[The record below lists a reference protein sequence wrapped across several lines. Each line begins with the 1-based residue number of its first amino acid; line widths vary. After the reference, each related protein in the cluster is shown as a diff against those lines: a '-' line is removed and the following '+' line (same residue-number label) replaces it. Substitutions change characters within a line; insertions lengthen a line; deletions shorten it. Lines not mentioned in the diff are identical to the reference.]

1 MNLSKN
7 YIALTEGRMSR
18 SEFLR
23 QARQSFP
30 NLIGAGNNFEDALKI
45 LTRKG
50 LINEELIYR
59 NKADKFP
66 LESIERGI
74 RYELEVMD
82 VFDVHHPS
90 QEQYKKARQ
99 RAIDNL
105 GKDPLYYINRI
116 AGGTKELADRD
127 QKEVDNND
135 QMKKV
140 EAGTKHTL
148 KEGKYITEAPTEDNV
163 QLNKKF
169 LDLYIKYKD
178 GNYKVKDKETGE
190 LKAGKKLAPETAAS
204 KACMVV
210 RKSMNAPRFRP
221 DRNTIASCSVGRGKL
236 QYQGEKDGVPTFNYA
251 WSLKEATPR
260 TQYKDNHV
268 WTVNEYKLAYV
279 LAEFGNQGLQL
290 ISQIYGINN
299 LNIKLLANT
308 IIGTTDAGLRF
319 AVNGM
324 KKVINDE
331 QDSKWL
337 ASYFGNTKALEAY
350 QELDGK
356 SMNDCQSAI
365 SAEKCSEEEAAAA
378 QKAQEAI
385 DTKRSEGDA
394 MANATTKQIVDRAF
408 ADFKDNRTSIGK
420 SIQDPIKADKAAFVG
435 VCKNLRYDVDDPRRA
450 VLWAYLRDK
459 VNINSQARQDLDA
472 KYGVNNNTAP
482 KFKAKNLKAG
492 NVEEATK
499 TVNDPLFSQFYQHFV
514 KKYKDAG
521 DPNAELKARKDAKG
535 ALARYKAKQM
545 KEQQEKAVLKEHII
559 NIVGKVLNEAA
570 TANLAQL
577 SDENASVSE
586 LPGIINNL
594 ENVVTEIESFWIKEQ
609 QKIQGIFDQVGNIKN
624 EDGLPVGYKFVQPI
638 IDSLKKDLDP
648 VLAKI
653 TLDDLKLPEAP
664 APDQTQ
670 VNDPNV
676 EVDPNDPNAVPS
688 VEPKQTV
695 FSPAA
700 KKLALQ
706 EADVEKVLR
715 NINNLGLSDE
725 QRKKIIELS
734 NAMYTA
740 IRQNSTN
747 MYYYARQLHDYL
759 DQVLPKSNSSL
770 QESKKKRYVK

>member
-50 LINEELIYR
+50 LINEELIYQ

-82 VFDVHHPS
+82 VFDVHHPT

-116 AGGTKELADRD
+116 AGGTKELADRN

-251 WSLKEATPR
+251 WSLK
-260 TQYKDNHV
+260 
-268 WTVNEYKLAYV
+268 
-279 LAEFGNQGLQL
+279 
-290 ISQIYGINN
+290 
-299 LNIKLLANT
+299 
-308 IIGTTDAGLRF
+308 
-319 AVNGM
+319 
-324 KKVINDE
+324 
-331 QDSKWL
+331 
-337 ASYFGNTKALEAY
+337 
-350 QELDGK
+350 
-356 SMNDCQSAI
+356 
-365 SAEKCSEEEAAAA
+365 
-378 QKAQEAI
+378 
-385 DTKRSEGDA
+385 
-394 MANATTKQIVDRAF
+394 
-408 ADFKDNRTSIGK
+408 
-420 SIQDPIKADKAAFVG
+420 
-435 VCKNLRYDVDDPRRA
+435 
-450 VLWAYLRDK
+450 
-459 VNINSQARQDLDA
+459 
-472 KYGVNNNTAP
+472 
-482 KFKAKNLKAG
+482 
-492 NVEEATK
+492 EATK

-740 IRQNSTN
+740 IRQNSTD
-747 MYYYARQLHDYL
+747 MYYYCRQLHDYL

-770 QESKKKRYVK
+770 QESKKKRYIK

>member
-50 LINEELIYR
+50 LINEELIYQ

-105 GKDPLYYINRI
+105 GKDSLYYINRI

-251 WSLKEATPR
+251 WSLKEAT
-260 TQYKDNHV
+260 
-268 WTVNEYKLAYV
+268 
-279 LAEFGNQGLQL
+279 
-290 ISQIYGINN
+290 
-299 LNIKLLANT
+299 
-308 IIGTTDAGLRF
+308 
-319 AVNGM
+319 
-324 KKVINDE
+324 
-331 QDSKWL
+331 
-337 ASYFGNTKALEAY
+337 
-350 QELDGK
+350 
-356 SMNDCQSAI
+356 
-365 SAEKCSEEEAAAA
+365 
-378 QKAQEAI
+378 
-385 DTKRSEGDA
+385 
-394 MANATTKQIVDRAF
+394 
-408 ADFKDNRTSIGK
+408 
-420 SIQDPIKADKAAFVG
+420 
-435 VCKNLRYDVDDPRRA
+435 
-450 VLWAYLRDK
+450 
-459 VNINSQARQDLDA
+459 
-472 KYGVNNNTAP
+472 
-482 KFKAKNLKAG
+482 
-492 NVEEATK
+492 K

-638 IDSLKKDLDP
+638 LDSLKKDLDP

-670 VNDPNV
+670 VNDPNA

-740 IRQNSTN
+740 IRQNSTD
-747 MYYYARQLHDYL
+747 MYYYARRLHDYL
-759 DQVLPKSNSSL
+759 DQVLPKSDSSL
-770 QESKKKRYVK
+770 QESKKKRYSK

>member
-50 LINEELIYR
+50 LINEELIYQ

-116 AGGTKELADRD
+116 AGGTKELADRN

-251 WSLKEATPR
+251 WSLKEAT
-260 TQYKDNHV
+260 
-268 WTVNEYKLAYV
+268 
-279 LAEFGNQGLQL
+279 
-290 ISQIYGINN
+290 
-299 LNIKLLANT
+299 
-308 IIGTTDAGLRF
+308 
-319 AVNGM
+319 
-324 KKVINDE
+324 
-331 QDSKWL
+331 
-337 ASYFGNTKALEAY
+337 
-350 QELDGK
+350 
-356 SMNDCQSAI
+356 
-365 SAEKCSEEEAAAA
+365 
-378 QKAQEAI
+378 
-385 DTKRSEGDA
+385 
-394 MANATTKQIVDRAF
+394 
-408 ADFKDNRTSIGK
+408 
-420 SIQDPIKADKAAFVG
+420 
-435 VCKNLRYDVDDPRRA
+435 
-450 VLWAYLRDK
+450 
-459 VNINSQARQDLDA
+459 
-472 KYGVNNNTAP
+472 
-482 KFKAKNLKAG
+482 
-492 NVEEATK
+492 K

-586 LPGIINNL
+586 LPGIINSL

-670 VNDPNV
+670 VNDPNA

-700 KKLALQ
+700 KKLDLQ

-740 IRQNSTN
+740 IRQNSTD
-747 MYYYARQLHDYL
+747 MYYYCRQLHDYL

-770 QESKKKRYVK
+770 QESKKKRYIK

>member
-50 LINEELIYR
+50 LINEELIYQ

-105 GKDPLYYINRI
+105 GKDSLYYINRI
-116 AGGTKELADRD
+116 AGCTKELADRD

-251 WSLKEATPR
+251 WSLK
-260 TQYKDNHV
+260 
-268 WTVNEYKLAYV
+268 
-279 LAEFGNQGLQL
+279 
-290 ISQIYGINN
+290 
-299 LNIKLLANT
+299 
-308 IIGTTDAGLRF
+308 
-319 AVNGM
+319 
-324 KKVINDE
+324 
-331 QDSKWL
+331 
-337 ASYFGNTKALEAY
+337 
-350 QELDGK
+350 
-356 SMNDCQSAI
+356 
-365 SAEKCSEEEAAAA
+365 
-378 QKAQEAI
+378 
-385 DTKRSEGDA
+385 
-394 MANATTKQIVDRAF
+394 
-408 ADFKDNRTSIGK
+408 
-420 SIQDPIKADKAAFVG
+420 
-435 VCKNLRYDVDDPRRA
+435 
-450 VLWAYLRDK
+450 
-459 VNINSQARQDLDA
+459 
-472 KYGVNNNTAP
+472 
-482 KFKAKNLKAG
+482 
-492 NVEEATK
+492 EATK

-740 IRQNSTN
+740 IRQNSTD
-747 MYYYARQLHDYL
+747 MYYYCRQLHDYL

-770 QESKKKRYVK
+770 QESKKKRYSK

>member
-50 LINEELIYR
+50 LINEELIYQ

-116 AGGTKELADRD
+116 AGGTKELADRN

-251 WSLKEATPR
+251 WSLK
-260 TQYKDNHV
+260 
-268 WTVNEYKLAYV
+268 
-279 LAEFGNQGLQL
+279 
-290 ISQIYGINN
+290 
-299 LNIKLLANT
+299 
-308 IIGTTDAGLRF
+308 
-319 AVNGM
+319 
-324 KKVINDE
+324 
-331 QDSKWL
+331 
-337 ASYFGNTKALEAY
+337 
-350 QELDGK
+350 
-356 SMNDCQSAI
+356 
-365 SAEKCSEEEAAAA
+365 
-378 QKAQEAI
+378 
-385 DTKRSEGDA
+385 
-394 MANATTKQIVDRAF
+394 
-408 ADFKDNRTSIGK
+408 
-420 SIQDPIKADKAAFVG
+420 
-435 VCKNLRYDVDDPRRA
+435 
-450 VLWAYLRDK
+450 
-459 VNINSQARQDLDA
+459 
-472 KYGVNNNTAP
+472 
-482 KFKAKNLKAG
+482 
-492 NVEEATK
+492 EATK

-638 IDSLKKDLDP
+638 LDSLKKDLDP

-670 VNDPNV
+670 VNDPNA

-725 QRKKIIELS
+725 QKKKIIELS

-747 MYYYARQLHDYL
+747 MYYYGRQLHDYL

-770 QESKKKRYVK
+770 QESKKKRYIK

>member
-50 LINEELIYR
+50 LINEELIYQ

-251 WSLKEATPR
+251 WSLKEAT
-260 TQYKDNHV
+260 
-268 WTVNEYKLAYV
+268 
-279 LAEFGNQGLQL
+279 
-290 ISQIYGINN
+290 
-299 LNIKLLANT
+299 
-308 IIGTTDAGLRF
+308 
-319 AVNGM
+319 
-324 KKVINDE
+324 
-331 QDSKWL
+331 
-337 ASYFGNTKALEAY
+337 
-350 QELDGK
+350 
-356 SMNDCQSAI
+356 
-365 SAEKCSEEEAAAA
+365 
-378 QKAQEAI
+378 
-385 DTKRSEGDA
+385 
-394 MANATTKQIVDRAF
+394 
-408 ADFKDNRTSIGK
+408 
-420 SIQDPIKADKAAFVG
+420 
-435 VCKNLRYDVDDPRRA
+435 
-450 VLWAYLRDK
+450 
-459 VNINSQARQDLDA
+459 
-472 KYGVNNNTAP
+472 
-482 KFKAKNLKAG
+482 
-492 NVEEATK
+492 K

-670 VNDPNV
+670 VNDPNA

-725 QRKKIIELS
+725 QKKKIIELS

-740 IRQNSTN
+740 IRQNSTG
-747 MYYYARQLHDYL
+747 MYYYCRQLHDYL

-770 QESKKKRYVK
+770 QESKKKRYSK

>member
-50 LINEELIYR
+50 LINEELIYQ

-116 AGGTKELADRD
+116 AGGTKELADRN

-251 WSLKEATPR
+251 WSLKEAT
-260 TQYKDNHV
+260 
-268 WTVNEYKLAYV
+268 
-279 LAEFGNQGLQL
+279 
-290 ISQIYGINN
+290 
-299 LNIKLLANT
+299 
-308 IIGTTDAGLRF
+308 
-319 AVNGM
+319 
-324 KKVINDE
+324 
-331 QDSKWL
+331 
-337 ASYFGNTKALEAY
+337 
-350 QELDGK
+350 
-356 SMNDCQSAI
+356 
-365 SAEKCSEEEAAAA
+365 
-378 QKAQEAI
+378 
-385 DTKRSEGDA
+385 
-394 MANATTKQIVDRAF
+394 
-408 ADFKDNRTSIGK
+408 
-420 SIQDPIKADKAAFVG
+420 
-435 VCKNLRYDVDDPRRA
+435 
-450 VLWAYLRDK
+450 
-459 VNINSQARQDLDA
+459 
-472 KYGVNNNTAP
+472 
-482 KFKAKNLKAG
+482 
-492 NVEEATK
+492 K

-609 QKIQGIFDQVGNIKN
+609 QKIQEIFDQVGNIKN

-740 IRQNSTN
+740 IRQNSTD
-747 MYYYARQLHDYL
+747 MYYYCRQLHDYL

-770 QESKKKRYVK
+770 QESKKKRYIK

>member
-50 LINEELIYR
+50 LINEELIYQ

-105 GKDPLYYINRI
+105 GKDSLYYINRI
-116 AGGTKELADRD
+116 AGGTKELADRN

-251 WSLKEATPR
+251 WSLKEAT
-260 TQYKDNHV
+260 
-268 WTVNEYKLAYV
+268 
-279 LAEFGNQGLQL
+279 
-290 ISQIYGINN
+290 
-299 LNIKLLANT
+299 
-308 IIGTTDAGLRF
+308 
-319 AVNGM
+319 
-324 KKVINDE
+324 
-331 QDSKWL
+331 
-337 ASYFGNTKALEAY
+337 
-350 QELDGK
+350 
-356 SMNDCQSAI
+356 
-365 SAEKCSEEEAAAA
+365 
-378 QKAQEAI
+378 
-385 DTKRSEGDA
+385 
-394 MANATTKQIVDRAF
+394 
-408 ADFKDNRTSIGK
+408 
-420 SIQDPIKADKAAFVG
+420 
-435 VCKNLRYDVDDPRRA
+435 
-450 VLWAYLRDK
+450 
-459 VNINSQARQDLDA
+459 
-472 KYGVNNNTAP
+472 
-482 KFKAKNLKAG
+482 
-492 NVEEATK
+492 K

-545 KEQQEKAVLKEHII
+545 KEKQEKAVLKEHII

-638 IDSLKKDLDP
+638 IDSLKKDLNP

-670 VNDPNV
+670 VNDPNA

-700 KKLALQ
+700 KKTALQ

-740 IRQNSTN
+740 ISQNSTD
-747 MYYYARQLHDYL
+747 MYYYCRQLHDYL
-759 DQVLPKSNSSL
+759 DQVLPKSDSSL
-770 QESKKKRYVK
+770 QESKKKRYSK

>member
-50 LINEELIYR
+50 LINEELIYQ

-116 AGGTKELADRD
+116 AGGTKELADRN

-178 GNYKVKDKETGE
+178 GNYQVKDKESGE
-190 LKAGKKLAPETAAS
+190 LKPGKKLAPETAAQ
-204 KACMVV
+204 KACLVI

-251 WSLKEATPR
+251 WSLK
-260 TQYKDNHV
+260 
-268 WTVNEYKLAYV
+268 
-279 LAEFGNQGLQL
+279 
-290 ISQIYGINN
+290 
-299 LNIKLLANT
+299 
-308 IIGTTDAGLRF
+308 
-319 AVNGM
+319 
-324 KKVINDE
+324 
-331 QDSKWL
+331 
-337 ASYFGNTKALEAY
+337 
-350 QELDGK
+350 
-356 SMNDCQSAI
+356 
-365 SAEKCSEEEAAAA
+365 
-378 QKAQEAI
+378 
-385 DTKRSEGDA
+385 
-394 MANATTKQIVDRAF
+394 
-408 ADFKDNRTSIGK
+408 
-420 SIQDPIKADKAAFVG
+420 
-435 VCKNLRYDVDDPRRA
+435 
-450 VLWAYLRDK
+450 
-459 VNINSQARQDLDA
+459 
-472 KYGVNNNTAP
+472 
-482 KFKAKNLKAG
+482 
-492 NVEEATK
+492 EATK

-740 IRQNSTN
+740 IRQNSTD
-747 MYYYARQLHDYL
+747 MYYYCRQLHDYL

-770 QESKKKRYVK
+770 QESKKKRYIK

>member
-50 LINEELIYR
+50 LINEELIYQ

-148 KEGKYITEAPTEDNV
+148 KEGKYITEAPTEDNI

-251 WSLKEATPR
+251 WSLK
-260 TQYKDNHV
+260 
-268 WTVNEYKLAYV
+268 
-279 LAEFGNQGLQL
+279 
-290 ISQIYGINN
+290 
-299 LNIKLLANT
+299 
-308 IIGTTDAGLRF
+308 
-319 AVNGM
+319 
-324 KKVINDE
+324 
-331 QDSKWL
+331 
-337 ASYFGNTKALEAY
+337 
-350 QELDGK
+350 
-356 SMNDCQSAI
+356 
-365 SAEKCSEEEAAAA
+365 
-378 QKAQEAI
+378 
-385 DTKRSEGDA
+385 
-394 MANATTKQIVDRAF
+394 
-408 ADFKDNRTSIGK
+408 
-420 SIQDPIKADKAAFVG
+420 
-435 VCKNLRYDVDDPRRA
+435 
-450 VLWAYLRDK
+450 
-459 VNINSQARQDLDA
+459 
-472 KYGVNNNTAP
+472 
-482 KFKAKNLKAG
+482 
-492 NVEEATK
+492 EATK

-715 NINNLGLSDE
+715 NTNNLGLSYE

-734 NAMYTA
+734 TAMYTA
-740 IRQNSTN
+740 IRQNSTD
-747 MYYYARQLHDYL
+747 MYYYCRQLHDYL

-770 QESKKKRYVK
+770 QESKKKRYSK

>member
-50 LINEELIYR
+50 LINEELIYQ

-116 AGGTKELADRD
+116 AGGTKELADRN

-148 KEGKYITEAPTEDNV
+148 KEGKYITEAPTEDST

-251 WSLKEATPR
+251 WSLK
-260 TQYKDNHV
+260 
-268 WTVNEYKLAYV
+268 
-279 LAEFGNQGLQL
+279 
-290 ISQIYGINN
+290 
-299 LNIKLLANT
+299 
-308 IIGTTDAGLRF
+308 
-319 AVNGM
+319 
-324 KKVINDE
+324 
-331 QDSKWL
+331 
-337 ASYFGNTKALEAY
+337 
-350 QELDGK
+350 
-356 SMNDCQSAI
+356 
-365 SAEKCSEEEAAAA
+365 
-378 QKAQEAI
+378 
-385 DTKRSEGDA
+385 
-394 MANATTKQIVDRAF
+394 
-408 ADFKDNRTSIGK
+408 
-420 SIQDPIKADKAAFVG
+420 
-435 VCKNLRYDVDDPRRA
+435 
-450 VLWAYLRDK
+450 
-459 VNINSQARQDLDA
+459 
-472 KYGVNNNTAP
+472 
-482 KFKAKNLKAG
+482 
-492 NVEEATK
+492 EATK

-586 LPGIINNL
+586 LPGIINSL

-670 VNDPNV
+670 VNDPNA

-706 EADVEKVLR
+706 EADVEKVLS

-725 QRKKIIELS
+725 QKKKIIELS

-740 IRQNSTN
+740 IRQNSTR
-747 MYYYARQLHDYL
+747 MYYYGRQLHDYL
-759 DQVLPKSNSSL
+759 DQVLPKSNSPL
-770 QESKKKRYVK
+770 QESKKKRYIK

>member
-50 LINEELIYR
+50 LINEELIYQ

-116 AGGTKELADRD
+116 AGGTKELADRN
-127 QKEVDNND
+127 QKEVDSND

-251 WSLKEATPR
+251 WSLK
-260 TQYKDNHV
+260 
-268 WTVNEYKLAYV
+268 
-279 LAEFGNQGLQL
+279 
-290 ISQIYGINN
+290 
-299 LNIKLLANT
+299 
-308 IIGTTDAGLRF
+308 
-319 AVNGM
+319 
-324 KKVINDE
+324 
-331 QDSKWL
+331 
-337 ASYFGNTKALEAY
+337 
-350 QELDGK
+350 
-356 SMNDCQSAI
+356 
-365 SAEKCSEEEAAAA
+365 
-378 QKAQEAI
+378 
-385 DTKRSEGDA
+385 
-394 MANATTKQIVDRAF
+394 
-408 ADFKDNRTSIGK
+408 
-420 SIQDPIKADKAAFVG
+420 
-435 VCKNLRYDVDDPRRA
+435 
-450 VLWAYLRDK
+450 
-459 VNINSQARQDLDA
+459 
-472 KYGVNNNTAP
+472 
-482 KFKAKNLKAG
+482 
-492 NVEEATK
+492 EATK

-700 KKLALQ
+700 KKTALQ

-740 IRQNSTN
+740 IRQNSTD
-747 MYYYARQLHDYL
+747 MYYYARRLHDYL

-770 QESKKKRYVK
+770 QESKKKRYSK

>member
-50 LINEELIYR
+50 LINEELIYQ

-116 AGGTKELADRD
+116 AGGTKELADRN

-140 EAGTKHTL
+140 EADTKHTL

-251 WSLKEATPR
+251 WSLK
-260 TQYKDNHV
+260 
-268 WTVNEYKLAYV
+268 
-279 LAEFGNQGLQL
+279 
-290 ISQIYGINN
+290 
-299 LNIKLLANT
+299 
-308 IIGTTDAGLRF
+308 
-319 AVNGM
+319 
-324 KKVINDE
+324 
-331 QDSKWL
+331 
-337 ASYFGNTKALEAY
+337 
-350 QELDGK
+350 
-356 SMNDCQSAI
+356 
-365 SAEKCSEEEAAAA
+365 
-378 QKAQEAI
+378 
-385 DTKRSEGDA
+385 
-394 MANATTKQIVDRAF
+394 
-408 ADFKDNRTSIGK
+408 
-420 SIQDPIKADKAAFVG
+420 
-435 VCKNLRYDVDDPRRA
+435 
-450 VLWAYLRDK
+450 
-459 VNINSQARQDLDA
+459 
-472 KYGVNNNTAP
+472 
-482 KFKAKNLKAG
+482 
-492 NVEEATK
+492 EATK

-740 IRQNSTN
+740 ISQNSTD
-747 MYYYARQLHDYL
+747 MYYYARRLHDYL

-770 QESKKKRYVK
+770 QESKKKRYSK

>member
-50 LINEELIYR
+50 LINEELIYQ

-116 AGGTKELADRD
+116 AGGTKELADRN

-251 WSLKEATPR
+251 WSLK
-260 TQYKDNHV
+260 
-268 WTVNEYKLAYV
+268 
-279 LAEFGNQGLQL
+279 
-290 ISQIYGINN
+290 
-299 LNIKLLANT
+299 
-308 IIGTTDAGLRF
+308 
-319 AVNGM
+319 
-324 KKVINDE
+324 
-331 QDSKWL
+331 
-337 ASYFGNTKALEAY
+337 
-350 QELDGK
+350 
-356 SMNDCQSAI
+356 
-365 SAEKCSEEEAAAA
+365 
-378 QKAQEAI
+378 
-385 DTKRSEGDA
+385 
-394 MANATTKQIVDRAF
+394 
-408 ADFKDNRTSIGK
+408 
-420 SIQDPIKADKAAFVG
+420 
-435 VCKNLRYDVDDPRRA
+435 
-450 VLWAYLRDK
+450 
-459 VNINSQARQDLDA
+459 
-472 KYGVNNNTAP
+472 
-482 KFKAKNLKAG
+482 
-492 NVEEATK
+492 EATK

-740 IRQNSTN
+740 IRQNSTD
-747 MYYYARQLHDYL
+747 MYYYCRQLHDYL

-770 QESKKKRYVK
+770 QESKKKRYSK

>member
-50 LINEELIYR
+50 LINEELIYQ

-116 AGGTKELADRD
+116 AGGTKELADRN

-148 KEGKYITEAPTEDNV
+148 KEGKYITEAPTEDSV

-251 WSLKEATPR
+251 WSLKEAT
-260 TQYKDNHV
+260 
-268 WTVNEYKLAYV
+268 
-279 LAEFGNQGLQL
+279 
-290 ISQIYGINN
+290 
-299 LNIKLLANT
+299 
-308 IIGTTDAGLRF
+308 
-319 AVNGM
+319 
-324 KKVINDE
+324 
-331 QDSKWL
+331 
-337 ASYFGNTKALEAY
+337 
-350 QELDGK
+350 
-356 SMNDCQSAI
+356 
-365 SAEKCSEEEAAAA
+365 
-378 QKAQEAI
+378 
-385 DTKRSEGDA
+385 
-394 MANATTKQIVDRAF
+394 
-408 ADFKDNRTSIGK
+408 
-420 SIQDPIKADKAAFVG
+420 
-435 VCKNLRYDVDDPRRA
+435 
-450 VLWAYLRDK
+450 
-459 VNINSQARQDLDA
+459 
-472 KYGVNNNTAP
+472 
-482 KFKAKNLKAG
+482 
-492 NVEEATK
+492 K

-559 NIVGKVLNEAA
+559 SIVGKVLNEAA

-586 LPGIINNL
+586 LPGIINSL

-670 VNDPNV
+670 VNDPNA

-700 KKLALQ
+700 KKLDLQ

-740 IRQNSTN
+740 ISQNSTD
-747 MYYYARQLHDYL
+747 MYYYCRQLHDYL

-770 QESKKKRYVK
+770 QESKKKRYIK

>member
-50 LINEELIYR
+50 LINEELIYQ

-116 AGGTKELADRD
+116 AGGTKELADRN

-251 WSLKEATPR
+251 WSLKEAT
-260 TQYKDNHV
+260 
-268 WTVNEYKLAYV
+268 
-279 LAEFGNQGLQL
+279 
-290 ISQIYGINN
+290 
-299 LNIKLLANT
+299 
-308 IIGTTDAGLRF
+308 
-319 AVNGM
+319 
-324 KKVINDE
+324 
-331 QDSKWL
+331 
-337 ASYFGNTKALEAY
+337 
-350 QELDGK
+350 
-356 SMNDCQSAI
+356 
-365 SAEKCSEEEAAAA
+365 
-378 QKAQEAI
+378 
-385 DTKRSEGDA
+385 
-394 MANATTKQIVDRAF
+394 
-408 ADFKDNRTSIGK
+408 
-420 SIQDPIKADKAAFVG
+420 
-435 VCKNLRYDVDDPRRA
+435 
-450 VLWAYLRDK
+450 
-459 VNINSQARQDLDA
+459 
-472 KYGVNNNTAP
+472 
-482 KFKAKNLKAG
+482 
-492 NVEEATK
+492 K

-586 LPGIINNL
+586 LPGIINSL

-670 VNDPNV
+670 VNDPNA

-706 EADVEKVLR
+706 EADVEKVLS

-725 QRKKIIELS
+725 QKKKIIELS

-740 IRQNSTN
+740 IRQNSTR
-747 MYYYARQLHDYL
+747 MYYYGRQLHDYL

-770 QESKKKRYVK
+770 QESKKKRYIT

>member
-50 LINEELIYR
+50 LINEELIYQ

-116 AGGTKELADRD
+116 AGGTKELADRN
-127 QKEVDNND
+127 QKEIDNND

-251 WSLKEATPR
+251 WSLKEAT
-260 TQYKDNHV
+260 
-268 WTVNEYKLAYV
+268 
-279 LAEFGNQGLQL
+279 
-290 ISQIYGINN
+290 
-299 LNIKLLANT
+299 
-308 IIGTTDAGLRF
+308 
-319 AVNGM
+319 
-324 KKVINDE
+324 
-331 QDSKWL
+331 
-337 ASYFGNTKALEAY
+337 
-350 QELDGK
+350 
-356 SMNDCQSAI
+356 
-365 SAEKCSEEEAAAA
+365 
-378 QKAQEAI
+378 
-385 DTKRSEGDA
+385 
-394 MANATTKQIVDRAF
+394 
-408 ADFKDNRTSIGK
+408 
-420 SIQDPIKADKAAFVG
+420 
-435 VCKNLRYDVDDPRRA
+435 
-450 VLWAYLRDK
+450 
-459 VNINSQARQDLDA
+459 
-472 KYGVNNNTAP
+472 
-482 KFKAKNLKAG
+482 
-492 NVEEATK
+492 K

-586 LPGIINNL
+586 LPGIINSL

-670 VNDPNV
+670 VNDPNA

-740 IRQNSTN
+740 IRQNSTD
-747 MYYYARQLHDYL
+747 MYYYARRLHDYL

-770 QESKKKRYVK
+770 QESKKKRYIK

>member
-50 LINEELIYR
+50 LINEELIYQ

-105 GKDPLYYINRI
+105 GKDSLYYINRI
-116 AGGTKELADRD
+116 AGCTKELADRD

-148 KEGKYITEAPTEDNV
+148 KEGKYITEAPTEDST

-251 WSLKEATPR
+251 WSLK
-260 TQYKDNHV
+260 
-268 WTVNEYKLAYV
+268 
-279 LAEFGNQGLQL
+279 
-290 ISQIYGINN
+290 
-299 LNIKLLANT
+299 
-308 IIGTTDAGLRF
+308 
-319 AVNGM
+319 
-324 KKVINDE
+324 
-331 QDSKWL
+331 
-337 ASYFGNTKALEAY
+337 
-350 QELDGK
+350 
-356 SMNDCQSAI
+356 
-365 SAEKCSEEEAAAA
+365 
-378 QKAQEAI
+378 
-385 DTKRSEGDA
+385 
-394 MANATTKQIVDRAF
+394 
-408 ADFKDNRTSIGK
+408 
-420 SIQDPIKADKAAFVG
+420 
-435 VCKNLRYDVDDPRRA
+435 
-450 VLWAYLRDK
+450 
-459 VNINSQARQDLDA
+459 
-472 KYGVNNNTAP
+472 
-482 KFKAKNLKAG
+482 
-492 NVEEATK
+492 EATK

-638 IDSLKKDLDP
+638 LDSLKKDLDP

-740 IRQNSTN
+740 IRQNSTD
-747 MYYYARQLHDYL
+747 MYYYCRQLHDYL

-770 QESKKKRYVK
+770 QESKKKRYSK

>member
-50 LINEELIYR
+50 LINEELIYQ

-105 GKDPLYYINRI
+105 GKDSLYYIKRI
-116 AGGTKELADRD
+116 AGGTKELADRN

-148 KEGKYITEAPTEDNV
+148 KEGKYITEAPTEDNT

-178 GNYKVKDKETGE
+178 GNYKVKDKESGE
-190 LKAGKKLAPETAAS
+190 LKPGKKLAPETAAQ
-204 KACMVV
+204 KACLVI

-251 WSLKEATPR
+251 WSLK
-260 TQYKDNHV
+260 
-268 WTVNEYKLAYV
+268 
-279 LAEFGNQGLQL
+279 
-290 ISQIYGINN
+290 
-299 LNIKLLANT
+299 
-308 IIGTTDAGLRF
+308 
-319 AVNGM
+319 
-324 KKVINDE
+324 
-331 QDSKWL
+331 
-337 ASYFGNTKALEAY
+337 
-350 QELDGK
+350 
-356 SMNDCQSAI
+356 
-365 SAEKCSEEEAAAA
+365 
-378 QKAQEAI
+378 
-385 DTKRSEGDA
+385 
-394 MANATTKQIVDRAF
+394 
-408 ADFKDNRTSIGK
+408 
-420 SIQDPIKADKAAFVG
+420 
-435 VCKNLRYDVDDPRRA
+435 
-450 VLWAYLRDK
+450 
-459 VNINSQARQDLDA
+459 
-472 KYGVNNNTAP
+472 
-482 KFKAKNLKAG
+482 
-492 NVEEATK
+492 EATK

-586 LPGIINNL
+586 LPGIINSL

-670 VNDPNV
+670 VNDPNA

-700 KKLALQ
+700 KKLDLQ

-740 IRQNSTN
+740 ISQNSTD
-747 MYYYARQLHDYL
+747 MYYYCRQLHDYL

-770 QESKKKRYVK
+770 QESKKKRYIK

>member
-50 LINEELIYR
+50 LINEELIYQ

-116 AGGTKELADRD
+116 AGGTKELADRN

-251 WSLKEATPR
+251 WSLKEAT
-260 TQYKDNHV
+260 
-268 WTVNEYKLAYV
+268 
-279 LAEFGNQGLQL
+279 
-290 ISQIYGINN
+290 
-299 LNIKLLANT
+299 
-308 IIGTTDAGLRF
+308 
-319 AVNGM
+319 
-324 KKVINDE
+324 
-331 QDSKWL
+331 
-337 ASYFGNTKALEAY
+337 
-350 QELDGK
+350 
-356 SMNDCQSAI
+356 
-365 SAEKCSEEEAAAA
+365 
-378 QKAQEAI
+378 
-385 DTKRSEGDA
+385 
-394 MANATTKQIVDRAF
+394 
-408 ADFKDNRTSIGK
+408 
-420 SIQDPIKADKAAFVG
+420 
-435 VCKNLRYDVDDPRRA
+435 
-450 VLWAYLRDK
+450 
-459 VNINSQARQDLDA
+459 
-472 KYGVNNNTAP
+472 
-482 KFKAKNLKAG
+482 
-492 NVEEATK
+492 K

-586 LPGIINNL
+586 LPGIINSL

-670 VNDPNV
+670 VNDPNA

-706 EADVEKVLR
+706 EADVEKVLS

-725 QRKKIIELS
+725 QKKKIIELS

-740 IRQNSTN
+740 IRQNSTR
-747 MYYYARQLHDYL
+747 MYYYGRQLHDYL
-759 DQVLPKSNSSL
+759 DQVLPKSNSPL
-770 QESKKKRYVK
+770 QESKKKRYIK

>member
-50 LINEELIYR
+50 LINEELIYQ

-74 RYELEVMD
+74 GYELEVMD

-251 WSLKEATPR
+251 WSLK
-260 TQYKDNHV
+260 
-268 WTVNEYKLAYV
+268 
-279 LAEFGNQGLQL
+279 
-290 ISQIYGINN
+290 
-299 LNIKLLANT
+299 
-308 IIGTTDAGLRF
+308 
-319 AVNGM
+319 
-324 KKVINDE
+324 
-331 QDSKWL
+331 
-337 ASYFGNTKALEAY
+337 
-350 QELDGK
+350 
-356 SMNDCQSAI
+356 
-365 SAEKCSEEEAAAA
+365 
-378 QKAQEAI
+378 
-385 DTKRSEGDA
+385 
-394 MANATTKQIVDRAF
+394 
-408 ADFKDNRTSIGK
+408 
-420 SIQDPIKADKAAFVG
+420 
-435 VCKNLRYDVDDPRRA
+435 
-450 VLWAYLRDK
+450 
-459 VNINSQARQDLDA
+459 
-472 KYGVNNNTAP
+472 
-482 KFKAKNLKAG
+482 
-492 NVEEATK
+492 EATK

-770 QESKKKRYVK
+770 QESKKKRYIK

>member
-50 LINEELIYR
+50 LINEELIYQ

-105 GKDPLYYINRI
+105 GKDSLYYINRI
-116 AGGTKELADRD
+116 AGGTKELADRN

-163 QLNKKF
+163 QVNKKF

-251 WSLKEATPR
+251 WSLK
-260 TQYKDNHV
+260 
-268 WTVNEYKLAYV
+268 
-279 LAEFGNQGLQL
+279 
-290 ISQIYGINN
+290 
-299 LNIKLLANT
+299 
-308 IIGTTDAGLRF
+308 
-319 AVNGM
+319 
-324 KKVINDE
+324 
-331 QDSKWL
+331 
-337 ASYFGNTKALEAY
+337 
-350 QELDGK
+350 
-356 SMNDCQSAI
+356 
-365 SAEKCSEEEAAAA
+365 
-378 QKAQEAI
+378 
-385 DTKRSEGDA
+385 
-394 MANATTKQIVDRAF
+394 
-408 ADFKDNRTSIGK
+408 
-420 SIQDPIKADKAAFVG
+420 
-435 VCKNLRYDVDDPRRA
+435 
-450 VLWAYLRDK
+450 
-459 VNINSQARQDLDA
+459 
-472 KYGVNNNTAP
+472 
-482 KFKAKNLKAG
+482 
-492 NVEEATK
+492 EATK

-664 APDQTQ
+664 APDQIQ
-670 VNDPNV
+670 VNDPNT

-695 FSPAA
+695 FSPAV
-700 KKLALQ
+700 KKTALQ

-740 IRQNSTN
+740 IRQNSTD
-747 MYYYARQLHDYL
+747 MYYYARRLHDYL

-770 QESKKKRYVK
+770 QESKKKRYSK

>member
-50 LINEELIYR
+50 LINEELIYQ

-99 RAIDNL
+99 RGIDNL
-105 GKDPLYYINRI
+105 GKDSLYYINRI
-116 AGGTKELADRD
+116 AGGTKELADRN

-251 WSLKEATPR
+251 WSLK
-260 TQYKDNHV
+260 
-268 WTVNEYKLAYV
+268 
-279 LAEFGNQGLQL
+279 
-290 ISQIYGINN
+290 
-299 LNIKLLANT
+299 
-308 IIGTTDAGLRF
+308 
-319 AVNGM
+319 
-324 KKVINDE
+324 
-331 QDSKWL
+331 
-337 ASYFGNTKALEAY
+337 
-350 QELDGK
+350 
-356 SMNDCQSAI
+356 
-365 SAEKCSEEEAAAA
+365 
-378 QKAQEAI
+378 
-385 DTKRSEGDA
+385 
-394 MANATTKQIVDRAF
+394 
-408 ADFKDNRTSIGK
+408 
-420 SIQDPIKADKAAFVG
+420 
-435 VCKNLRYDVDDPRRA
+435 
-450 VLWAYLRDK
+450 
-459 VNINSQARQDLDA
+459 
-472 KYGVNNNTAP
+472 
-482 KFKAKNLKAG
+482 
-492 NVEEATK
+492 EATK

-638 IDSLKKDLDP
+638 IDSLKKDLNP

-670 VNDPNV
+670 VNDPNA

-688 VEPKQTV
+688 VEPKQTA

-700 KKLALQ
+700 KKTALQ

-740 IRQNSTN
+740 ISQNSTD
-747 MYYYARQLHDYL
+747 MYYYCRQLHDYL
-759 DQVLPKSNSSL
+759 DQVLPKSDSSL
-770 QESKKKRYVK
+770 QESKKKRYSK

>member
-50 LINEELIYR
+50 LINEELIYQ

-116 AGGTKELADRD
+116 AGGTKELADRN

-251 WSLKEATPR
+251 WSLKEAT
-260 TQYKDNHV
+260 
-268 WTVNEYKLAYV
+268 
-279 LAEFGNQGLQL
+279 
-290 ISQIYGINN
+290 
-299 LNIKLLANT
+299 
-308 IIGTTDAGLRF
+308 
-319 AVNGM
+319 
-324 KKVINDE
+324 
-331 QDSKWL
+331 
-337 ASYFGNTKALEAY
+337 
-350 QELDGK
+350 
-356 SMNDCQSAI
+356 
-365 SAEKCSEEEAAAA
+365 
-378 QKAQEAI
+378 
-385 DTKRSEGDA
+385 
-394 MANATTKQIVDRAF
+394 
-408 ADFKDNRTSIGK
+408 
-420 SIQDPIKADKAAFVG
+420 
-435 VCKNLRYDVDDPRRA
+435 
-450 VLWAYLRDK
+450 
-459 VNINSQARQDLDA
+459 
-472 KYGVNNNTAP
+472 
-482 KFKAKNLKAG
+482 
-492 NVEEATK
+492 K

-559 NIVGKVLNEAA
+559 SIVGKVLNEAA

-586 LPGIINNL
+586 LPGIINSL

-670 VNDPNV
+670 VNDPNA

-700 KKLALQ
+700 KKLDLQ

-740 IRQNSTN
+740 ISQNSTD
-747 MYYYARQLHDYL
+747 MYYYCRQLHDYL

-770 QESKKKRYVK
+770 QESKKKRYIK

>member
-50 LINEELIYR
+50 LINEELIYQ

-116 AGGTKELADRD
+116 AGGTKELADRN

-251 WSLKEATPR
+251 WSLKEAT
-260 TQYKDNHV
+260 
-268 WTVNEYKLAYV
+268 
-279 LAEFGNQGLQL
+279 
-290 ISQIYGINN
+290 
-299 LNIKLLANT
+299 
-308 IIGTTDAGLRF
+308 
-319 AVNGM
+319 
-324 KKVINDE
+324 
-331 QDSKWL
+331 
-337 ASYFGNTKALEAY
+337 
-350 QELDGK
+350 
-356 SMNDCQSAI
+356 
-365 SAEKCSEEEAAAA
+365 
-378 QKAQEAI
+378 
-385 DTKRSEGDA
+385 
-394 MANATTKQIVDRAF
+394 
-408 ADFKDNRTSIGK
+408 
-420 SIQDPIKADKAAFVG
+420 
-435 VCKNLRYDVDDPRRA
+435 
-450 VLWAYLRDK
+450 
-459 VNINSQARQDLDA
+459 
-472 KYGVNNNTAP
+472 
-482 KFKAKNLKAG
+482 
-492 NVEEATK
+492 K

-559 NIVGKVLNEAA
+559 SIVGKVLNEAA

-638 IDSLKKDLDP
+638 LDSLKKDLDP

-670 VNDPNV
+670 VNDPNA

-725 QRKKIIELS
+725 QKKKIIELS

-740 IRQNSTN
+740 IRQNSTD
-747 MYYYARQLHDYL
+747 MYYYCRQLHDYL

-770 QESKKKRYVK
+770 QESKKKRYIK

>member
-50 LINEELIYR
+50 LINEELIYQ

-116 AGGTKELADRD
+116 AGGTKELADRN

-148 KEGKYITEAPTEDNV
+148 KEGKYITEAPTEDST

-251 WSLKEATPR
+251 WSLK
-260 TQYKDNHV
+260 
-268 WTVNEYKLAYV
+268 
-279 LAEFGNQGLQL
+279 
-290 ISQIYGINN
+290 
-299 LNIKLLANT
+299 
-308 IIGTTDAGLRF
+308 
-319 AVNGM
+319 
-324 KKVINDE
+324 
-331 QDSKWL
+331 
-337 ASYFGNTKALEAY
+337 
-350 QELDGK
+350 
-356 SMNDCQSAI
+356 
-365 SAEKCSEEEAAAA
+365 
-378 QKAQEAI
+378 
-385 DTKRSEGDA
+385 
-394 MANATTKQIVDRAF
+394 
-408 ADFKDNRTSIGK
+408 
-420 SIQDPIKADKAAFVG
+420 
-435 VCKNLRYDVDDPRRA
+435 
-450 VLWAYLRDK
+450 
-459 VNINSQARQDLDA
+459 
-472 KYGVNNNTAP
+472 
-482 KFKAKNLKAG
+482 
-492 NVEEATK
+492 EATK

-670 VNDPNV
+670 VNDPSA

-700 KKLALQ
+700 KKLDLQ

-740 IRQNSTN
+740 IRQNSTD
-747 MYYYARQLHDYL
+747 MYYYCRQLHDYL

-770 QESKKKRYVK
+770 QESFNSKKLDQLCSQHKGIKADVNDKAVLFALQQQVTDKNFDQIFHGWKGKNLSDREKQKLDQIVFNDGTHLTIDLSSLDMNKASNQRFSRDKTSYNAKDDSYVPTLGKNSKNVNIPLARSIRRQRYSKLK

>member
-50 LINEELIYR
+50 LINEELIYQ

-148 KEGKYITEAPTEDNV
+148 KEGKYTENISEDIGYWFPFAVLASYVIGSLLGYSIYGIASNLKKIQNTLKSKKLDKQAATVLKKFLEDLNNDPEFQQWKSNKKRKLRDLEKIVNRVCQGPNEKIVRRVARDIWQKSQLGTLEEAPTEDNT

-178 GNYKVKDKETGE
+178 GNYQVKDKESGE
-190 LKAGKKLAPETAAS
+190 LKPGKKLAPETAAQ
-204 KACMVV
+204 KACLVI

-251 WSLKEATPR
+251 WSLK
-260 TQYKDNHV
+260 
-268 WTVNEYKLAYV
+268 
-279 LAEFGNQGLQL
+279 
-290 ISQIYGINN
+290 
-299 LNIKLLANT
+299 
-308 IIGTTDAGLRF
+308 
-319 AVNGM
+319 
-324 KKVINDE
+324 
-331 QDSKWL
+331 
-337 ASYFGNTKALEAY
+337 
-350 QELDGK
+350 
-356 SMNDCQSAI
+356 
-365 SAEKCSEEEAAAA
+365 
-378 QKAQEAI
+378 
-385 DTKRSEGDA
+385 
-394 MANATTKQIVDRAF
+394 
-408 ADFKDNRTSIGK
+408 
-420 SIQDPIKADKAAFVG
+420 
-435 VCKNLRYDVDDPRRA
+435 
-450 VLWAYLRDK
+450 
-459 VNINSQARQDLDA
+459 
-472 KYGVNNNTAP
+472 
-482 KFKAKNLKAG
+482 
-492 NVEEATK
+492 EATK

-559 NIVGKVLNEAA
+559 SIVGKVLNEAA

-586 LPGIINNL
+586 LPGIINSL

-670 VNDPNV
+670 VNDPNA

-700 KKLALQ
+700 KKLDLQ

-740 IRQNSTN
+740 IRQNSTD
-747 MYYYARQLHDYL
+747 MYYYCRQLHDYL

-770 QESKKKRYVK
+770 QESKKKRYIK

>member
-50 LINEELIYR
+50 LINEELIYQ

-105 GKDPLYYINRI
+105 GKDSLYYINRI
-116 AGGTKELADRD
+116 AGGTKELADRN

-251 WSLKEATPR
+251 WSLK
-260 TQYKDNHV
+260 
-268 WTVNEYKLAYV
+268 
-279 LAEFGNQGLQL
+279 
-290 ISQIYGINN
+290 
-299 LNIKLLANT
+299 
-308 IIGTTDAGLRF
+308 
-319 AVNGM
+319 
-324 KKVINDE
+324 
-331 QDSKWL
+331 
-337 ASYFGNTKALEAY
+337 
-350 QELDGK
+350 
-356 SMNDCQSAI
+356 
-365 SAEKCSEEEAAAA
+365 
-378 QKAQEAI
+378 
-385 DTKRSEGDA
+385 
-394 MANATTKQIVDRAF
+394 
-408 ADFKDNRTSIGK
+408 
-420 SIQDPIKADKAAFVG
+420 
-435 VCKNLRYDVDDPRRA
+435 
-450 VLWAYLRDK
+450 
-459 VNINSQARQDLDA
+459 
-472 KYGVNNNTAP
+472 
-482 KFKAKNLKAG
+482 
-492 NVEEATK
+492 EATK

-700 KKLALQ
+700 KKTALQ

-740 IRQNSTN
+740 IRQNSTD
-747 MYYYARQLHDYL
+747 MYYYARRLHDYL

-770 QESKKKRYVK
+770 QESKKKRYSK

>member
-50 LINEELIYR
+50 LINEELIYQ

-90 QEQYKKARQ
+90 HEQYKKARQ

-105 GKDPLYYINRI
+105 GKDSLYYINRI
-116 AGGTKELADRD
+116 AGGTKELADRN

-251 WSLKEATPR
+251 WSLK
-260 TQYKDNHV
+260 
-268 WTVNEYKLAYV
+268 
-279 LAEFGNQGLQL
+279 
-290 ISQIYGINN
+290 
-299 LNIKLLANT
+299 
-308 IIGTTDAGLRF
+308 
-319 AVNGM
+319 
-324 KKVINDE
+324 
-331 QDSKWL
+331 
-337 ASYFGNTKALEAY
+337 
-350 QELDGK
+350 
-356 SMNDCQSAI
+356 
-365 SAEKCSEEEAAAA
+365 
-378 QKAQEAI
+378 
-385 DTKRSEGDA
+385 
-394 MANATTKQIVDRAF
+394 
-408 ADFKDNRTSIGK
+408 
-420 SIQDPIKADKAAFVG
+420 
-435 VCKNLRYDVDDPRRA
+435 
-450 VLWAYLRDK
+450 
-459 VNINSQARQDLDA
+459 
-472 KYGVNNNTAP
+472 
-482 KFKAKNLKAG
+482 
-492 NVEEATK
+492 EATK

-740 IRQNSTN
+740 ISQNSTD
-747 MYYYARQLHDYL
+747 MYYYARRLHDYL
-759 DQVLPKSNSSL
+759 DQVLPKSDSSL
-770 QESKKKRYVK
+770 QESKKKRYSK

>member
-50 LINEELIYR
+50 LINEELIYQ

-251 WSLKEATPR
+251 WSLKEAT
-260 TQYKDNHV
+260 
-268 WTVNEYKLAYV
+268 
-279 LAEFGNQGLQL
+279 
-290 ISQIYGINN
+290 
-299 LNIKLLANT
+299 
-308 IIGTTDAGLRF
+308 
-319 AVNGM
+319 
-324 KKVINDE
+324 
-331 QDSKWL
+331 
-337 ASYFGNTKALEAY
+337 
-350 QELDGK
+350 
-356 SMNDCQSAI
+356 
-365 SAEKCSEEEAAAA
+365 
-378 QKAQEAI
+378 
-385 DTKRSEGDA
+385 
-394 MANATTKQIVDRAF
+394 
-408 ADFKDNRTSIGK
+408 
-420 SIQDPIKADKAAFVG
+420 
-435 VCKNLRYDVDDPRRA
+435 
-450 VLWAYLRDK
+450 
-459 VNINSQARQDLDA
+459 
-472 KYGVNNNTAP
+472 
-482 KFKAKNLKAG
+482 
-492 NVEEATK
+492 K

-559 NIVGKVLNEAA
+559 SIVGKVLNEAA

-586 LPGIINNL
+586 LPGIINSL

-670 VNDPNV
+670 VNDPNA

-700 KKLALQ
+700 KKLDLQ

-740 IRQNSTN
+740 ISQNSTD
-747 MYYYARQLHDYL
+747 MYYYCRQLHDYL

-770 QESKKKRYVK
+770 QESKKKRYIK

>member
-50 LINEELIYR
+50 LINEELIYQ

-116 AGGTKELADRD
+116 AGGTKELADRN
-127 QKEVDNND
+127 QKEVDSND

-148 KEGKYITEAPTEDNV
+148 KEGKYITEAPTEDNT

-251 WSLKEATPR
+251 WSLKEAT
-260 TQYKDNHV
+260 
-268 WTVNEYKLAYV
+268 
-279 LAEFGNQGLQL
+279 
-290 ISQIYGINN
+290 
-299 LNIKLLANT
+299 
-308 IIGTTDAGLRF
+308 
-319 AVNGM
+319 
-324 KKVINDE
+324 
-331 QDSKWL
+331 
-337 ASYFGNTKALEAY
+337 
-350 QELDGK
+350 
-356 SMNDCQSAI
+356 
-365 SAEKCSEEEAAAA
+365 
-378 QKAQEAI
+378 
-385 DTKRSEGDA
+385 
-394 MANATTKQIVDRAF
+394 
-408 ADFKDNRTSIGK
+408 
-420 SIQDPIKADKAAFVG
+420 
-435 VCKNLRYDVDDPRRA
+435 
-450 VLWAYLRDK
+450 
-459 VNINSQARQDLDA
+459 
-472 KYGVNNNTAP
+472 
-482 KFKAKNLKAG
+482 
-492 NVEEATK
+492 K

-559 NIVGKVLNEAA
+559 SIVGKVLNEAA

-670 VNDPNV
+670 VNDPNA

-740 IRQNSTN
+740 ISQNSTD
-747 MYYYARQLHDYL
+747 MYYYARRLHDYL

-770 QESKKKRYVK
+770 QESKKKRYIK

>member
-50 LINEELIYR
+50 LINEELIYQ

-148 KEGKYITEAPTEDNV
+148 KEGKYITEAPTEDTV

-251 WSLKEATPR
+251 WSLK
-260 TQYKDNHV
+260 
-268 WTVNEYKLAYV
+268 
-279 LAEFGNQGLQL
+279 
-290 ISQIYGINN
+290 
-299 LNIKLLANT
+299 
-308 IIGTTDAGLRF
+308 
-319 AVNGM
+319 
-324 KKVINDE
+324 
-331 QDSKWL
+331 
-337 ASYFGNTKALEAY
+337 
-350 QELDGK
+350 
-356 SMNDCQSAI
+356 
-365 SAEKCSEEEAAAA
+365 
-378 QKAQEAI
+378 
-385 DTKRSEGDA
+385 
-394 MANATTKQIVDRAF
+394 
-408 ADFKDNRTSIGK
+408 
-420 SIQDPIKADKAAFVG
+420 
-435 VCKNLRYDVDDPRRA
+435 
-450 VLWAYLRDK
+450 
-459 VNINSQARQDLDA
+459 
-472 KYGVNNNTAP
+472 
-482 KFKAKNLKAG
+482 
-492 NVEEATK
+492 EATK

-740 IRQNSTN
+740 IRQNSTD
-747 MYYYARQLHDYL
+747 MYYYCRQLHDYL

-770 QESKKKRYVK
+770 QESKKKRYSK

>member
-50 LINEELIYR
+50 LINEELIYQ

-148 KEGKYITEAPTEDNV
+148 KEGKYITEAPTEDST

-178 GNYKVKDKETGE
+178 GNYQVKDKESGE
-190 LKAGKKLAPETAAS
+190 LKPGKKLAPETAAQ
-204 KACMVV
+204 KACLVI

-251 WSLKEATPR
+251 WSLK
-260 TQYKDNHV
+260 
-268 WTVNEYKLAYV
+268 
-279 LAEFGNQGLQL
+279 
-290 ISQIYGINN
+290 
-299 LNIKLLANT
+299 
-308 IIGTTDAGLRF
+308 
-319 AVNGM
+319 
-324 KKVINDE
+324 
-331 QDSKWL
+331 
-337 ASYFGNTKALEAY
+337 
-350 QELDGK
+350 
-356 SMNDCQSAI
+356 
-365 SAEKCSEEEAAAA
+365 
-378 QKAQEAI
+378 
-385 DTKRSEGDA
+385 
-394 MANATTKQIVDRAF
+394 
-408 ADFKDNRTSIGK
+408 
-420 SIQDPIKADKAAFVG
+420 
-435 VCKNLRYDVDDPRRA
+435 
-450 VLWAYLRDK
+450 
-459 VNINSQARQDLDA
+459 
-472 KYGVNNNTAP
+472 
-482 KFKAKNLKAG
+482 
-492 NVEEATK
+492 EATK

-559 NIVGKVLNEAA
+559 SIVGKVLNEAA

-770 QESKKKRYVK
+770 QESKKKRYIK